1 MDIEIID
8 ETDLLNYD
16 NLMDL
21 DIEASVRDDKGNE
34 KTKTYKLAEFADIE
48 IVDSASVISR
58 ENQTQYMT
66 VSSEMEEGANATLAS
81 RKLEPLIKEYEAP
94 EGYSVEISGESEEVM
109 EMLNQMLLAI
119 LLGFLLIYLV
129 MVAQFQSL
137 LSPFIVIFTIPLAF
151 TGGLIGLL
159 IFREEIS
166 AMSLMGFMVL
176 MGTVVNNGIVFVD
189 YTNQLRIQGLDKK
202 NALIAAGKTRLR
214 PIIMTA
220 LTTVLAMSNM
230 VFSNDAGSV
239 MAKGMAIVIS
249 GGLIYST
256 FMTLLIVPI
265 MYDLLYRRQPKVI
278 DVGMTWMIYL
288 MMQRII

>member
-1 MDIEIID
+1 
-8 ETDLLNYD
+8 
-16 NLMDL
+16 
-21 DIEASVRDDKGNE
+21 
-34 KTKTYKLAEFADIE
+34 
-48 IVDSASVISR
+48 
-58 ENQTQYMT
+58 MT

-214 PIIMTA
+214 PIVMTA

-278 DVGMTWMIYL
+278 DVGDDLDDILNDAEDYMINE
-288 MMQRII
+288 R